1 MTSIAM
7 GTRQALPLFAI
18 ASVLA
23 PAAQAEPLTFSQ
35 AIALAE
41 ADAPTIEARA
51 LEIEAA
57 QRSSIAA
64 DQLPDPKLSL
74 SSLDTRVGGP
84 YEPSLRPGRDGFPR
98 TQIGISQDI
107 PNGAKRSARA
117 ARANAAIG
125 VAQAKQQLERQDV
138 RLAAALAWTDLYFA
152 DQRVKILSLLLARLD
167 DLAATAPARLE
178 SGGTRPAQAYEPELL
193 KARLAD
199 RRAARVAEREQA
211 AALVTRWT
219 GAIDPEASGAP
230 PETVLDADALAT
242 AIERLPTLSLEQ
254 AQILEA
260 ETGID
265 IARANKRPDFS
276 VNAAFTR
283 RRPEYG
289 DYVSIGVTVD
299 LPFFAKNR
307 QDPIID
313 ARILEANAAR
323 LERQDIERK
332 LRAALSSDLASYR
345 LYRENYQ
352 RARETL
358 VPLSKTQADLER
370 VSYAAGRVDLGT
382 ALNATIAAAEAQ
394 VDLVERQQNMVR
406 TAIRIQYTYDGDVQ

>member
-1 MTSIAM
+1 MKSIAM
-7 GTRQALPLFAI
+7 GTRKALPLFAI
-18 ASVLA
+18 ASALP
-23 PAAQAEPLTFSQ
+23 PAAHAEPLTFSQ
-35 AIALAE
+35 AVAQAE
-41 ADAPTIEARA
+41 ADAPAIEARA
-51 LEIEAA
+51 LEVGAA
-57 QRSSIAA
+57 QRSSVAA
-64 DQLPDPKLSL
+64 DQLPDPKLSV

-125 VAQAKQQLERQDV
+125 VAQAREQLERQDV

-152 DQRVKILSLLLARLD
+152 DQRVEILSLLLARLD

-178 SGGTRPAQAYEPELL
+178 SGGARPAQAFEPELL

-211 AALVTRWT
+211 AALLTRWT
-219 GAIDPEASGAP
+219 GALDPEASGAP
-230 PETVLDADALAT
+230 PEATLDIGALEAGI
-242 AIERLPTLSLEQ
+242 AQLPTLSLEQ
-254 AQILEA
+254 AQIIEA
-260 ETGID
+260 ETAID

-283 RRPEYG
+283 RRPEFG
-289 DYVSIGVTVD
+289 DYVSVGVTVD
-299 LPFFAKNR
+299 LPFFTKNR

-313 ARILEANAAR
+313 ARILEANAAQ

-332 LRAALSSDLASYR
+332 LRAELSSDLASYR
-345 LYRENYQ
+345 MYRENYE

-358 VPLSKTQADLER
+358 IPLSKTQADLER

-382 ALNATIAAAEAQ
+382 ALNATVAAAEAQ
-394 VDLVERQQNMVR
+394 VDLVKRQQAMVR